1 MRIPR
6 DIGRWFPPDLR
17 GAAEL
22 QRRLAGRVVEEDR
35 FPPLRVVAGADLSYD
50 RERDLL
56 FAAVVAFDAR
66 TRERIGTGRFTGPVS
81 VPYVPGFLSFREGPG
96 VVAALADLGIVPDLL
111 LCDGQG
117 RAHPRR
123 LGLAC
128 HLGLA
133 LDLPTI
139 GVAKSV
145 LVGEYRE
152 PSPRRGA
159 ATRLLHRG
167 EVVGLA
173 LRTRDGVR
181 PVYVSVGHRV
191 SLAAARR
198 MVLSWARPWRLP
210 EPIRA
215 AHQEVSR
222 MRRGRVSSSP

>member
-1 MRIPR
+1 VRIPR
-6 DIGRWFPPDLR
+6 DVERWFPPDLG
-17 GAAEL
+17 GAADL
-22 QRRLAGRVVEEDR
+22 QRTLASRVVEEDR
-35 FPPLRVVAGADLSYD
+35 LGPLRVVAGADLSYD
-50 RERDLL
+50 RREGLL
-56 FAAVVAFDAR
+56 FAAVVAFDAA
-66 TRERIGTGRFTGPVS
+66 TGERVATGRHVGAVR

-96 VVAALADLGIVPDLL
+96 VIAALVDLGVEPDLL

-152 PSPRRGA
+152 PSPRRGS
-159 ATRLLHRG
+159 ATRLVHRG

-173 LRTRDGVR
+173 LRTRERVR

-191 SLAAARR
+191 SLPTARR
-198 MVLSWARPWRLP
+198 IVLTWARRYRLP
-210 EPIRA
+210 EPLRA
-215 AHQEVSR
+215 AHHEVTA
-222 MRRGRVSSSP
+222 MRRGRL

>member
-6 DIGRWFPPDLR
+6 DVHRWFPPDLS

-22 QRRLAGRVVEEDR
+22 QRALAGKVVEEDR
-35 FPPLRVVAGADLSYD
+35 LEEPRIVAGADLSYD
-50 RERDLL
+50 RKEKLL

-66 TRERIGTGRFTGPVS
+66 TRERVATGRFVGPVT

-96 VVAALADLGIVPDLL
+96 VVAALADLGLVPDLL
-111 LCDGQG
+111 FCDGQG

-145 LVGEYRE
+145 LVGDYRE
-152 PSPRRGA
+152 PSPRRGS

-191 SLAAARR
+191 SLATARR
-198 MVLSWARPWRLP
+198 IVLSWARPYRLP
-210 EPIRA
+210 EPLRA
-215 AHQEVSR
+215 AHHEVTR
-222 MRRGRVSSSP
+222 MRRARVSSSP

>member
-6 DIGRWFPPDLR
+6 DVDQWFPPDLSR
-17 GAAEL
+17 AAEL
-22 QRRLAGRVVEEDR
+22 QRMLAGRVVEEDALG
-35 FPPLRVVAGADLSYD
+35 PLRIVAGADLSYD
-50 RERDLL
+50 RGERLL

-66 TRERIGTGRFTGPVS
+66 TRERVATGRHVGPVT
-81 VPYVPGFLSFREGPG
+81 VPYVPGFLSFREGPA
-96 VVAALADLGIVPDLL
+96 VIAALADLGLEPDLL

-128 HLGLA
+128 HLGIA

-139 GVAKSV
+139 GVAKSL
-145 LVGEYRE
+145 LVGQHRE

-191 SLAAARR
+191 SLPSARR
-198 MVLSWARPWRLP
+198 IVLSWARPFRLP
-210 EPIRA
+210 EPLRA
-215 AHQEVSR
+215 AHREVTR
-222 MRRGRVSSSP
+222 MRRARVSSSP